1 MPLGRRA
8 GGAGPSPLTSTL
20 GAMPHTMTPSKIDR
34 EAFLQALTERFP
46 EIAAS
51 ISDIESGLLHP
62 EMGVISHATRS
73 AIAAHKWEAVKEQF
87 EFIGEIFVGAN
98 DAVRNAVYV
107 SYLENV
113 FLGETSSDFKMAR
126 AMLPPVLNHAM
137 SELEA
142 HFERLANA
150 QQRT

>member
-1 MPLGRRA
+1 MMP
-8 GGAGPSPLTSTL
+8 SE
-20 GAMPHTMTPSKIDR
+20 IDR
-34 EAFLQALTERFP
+34 EAFLQALATRFP

-62 EMGVISHATRS
+62 EMGVVSDATRS
-73 AIAAHKWEAVKEQF
+73 AITAHNWGAVQDQF

-98 DAVRNAVYV
+98 EAVRNAVYV

-113 FLGETSSDFKMAR
+113 LLGETSSDFMKAR
-126 AMLPPVLNHAM
+126 AMLPPVLSSAM
-137 SELEA
+137 AELEA

>member
-1 MPLGRRA
+1 
-8 GGAGPSPLTSTL
+8 
-20 GAMPHTMTPSKIDR
+20 MTPSKIDR
-34 EAFLQALTERFP
+34 EAFLQALNARFP
-46 EIAAS
+46 AIAAS

-62 EMGVISHATRS
+62 EMGIVSHVTRS
-73 AIAAHKWEAVKEQF
+73 TITAHNWEAVKEQF

-98 DAVRNAVYV
+98 DAVRNAIYV

-113 FLGETSSDFKMAR
+113 LLGETSSDFQKAR
-126 AMLPPVLNHAM
+126 AMLPPVLSQAM
-137 SELEA
+137 VELEA